1 VNVGFVFPVSMSEEL
16 LNIKN
21 VSKAYAGVQALDSVS
36 MLIRRGEIHCLV
48 GENGSGKST
57 LIKTLAGVVRIDSG
71 EILING
77 RPYRH
82 LRAIDA
88 IREGIQVIY
97 QDLSLYPRLT
107 VAENISLNQMVEK
120 GCKLVRWKE
129 VKTIARQELYKIGV
143 NIDIDAPVEDLSMAN
158 KQIVAI
164 VRALTQNARLMVM
177 DEPTTAL
184 TKNEIDSLFAI
195 ILECRSRGIST
206 LFVSHKLSEVLEISE
221 KVTVLRDGRKVGE
234 FTREELDTDKL
245 IFHMTGK
252 TILESK
258 FEHQLGQFE
267 RRPLLEL
274 SNLTRKKNYEA
285 VGLKLYP
292 GEIVGI
298 TGLLGSGRTELA
310 LSIFGL
316 NPPDSGE
323 IRVDG
328 KRVDIQSPAHAVQ
341 LGIGFLPE
349 DRHIQGLFLQQSIA
363 NNIIATILHRL
374 LNRVGLISSHMN
386 RKIVRKSMEE
396 FRIRAPSPETSA
408 ESLSGGNQQRVV
420 LAKWMATHPKIFILD
435 SPTVGI
441 DIASKA
447 EIHTMIRLL
456 AQKGMG
462 IIIISDEISEVLR
475 NCNRILVMSIG
486 RIVAEVDARSTTE
499 AELFE
504 LMSFKRRQPAVGASC

>member
-1 VNVGFVFPVSMSEEL
+1 M
-16 LNIKN
+16 
-21 VSKAYAGVQALDSVS
+21 
-36 MLIRRGEIHCLV
+36 
-48 GENGSGKST
+48 
-57 LIKTLAGVVRIDSG
+57 
-71 EILING
+71 
-77 RPYRH
+77 
-82 LRAIDA
+82 
-88 IREGIQVIY
+88 
-97 QDLSLYPRLT
+97 
-107 VAENISLNQMVEK
+107 
-120 GCKLVRWKE
+120 
-129 VKTIARQELYKIGV
+129 
-143 NIDIDAPVEDLSMAN
+143 
-158 KQIVAI
+158 
-164 VRALTQNARLMVM
+164 
-177 DEPTTAL
+177 
-184 TKNEIDSLFAI
+184 
-195 ILECRSRGIST
+195 
-206 LFVSHKLSEVLEISE
+206 
-221 KVTVLRDGRKVGE
+221 
-234 FTREELDTDKL
+234 
-245 IFHMTGK
+245 
-252 TILESK
+252 
-258 FEHQLGQFE
+258 
-267 RRPLLEL
+267 
-274 SNLTRKKNYEA
+274 
-285 VGLKLYP
+285 
-292 GEIVGI
+292 
-298 TGLLGSGRTELA
+298 
-310 LSIFGL
+310 
-316 NPPDSGE
+316 
-323 IRVDG
+323 DG